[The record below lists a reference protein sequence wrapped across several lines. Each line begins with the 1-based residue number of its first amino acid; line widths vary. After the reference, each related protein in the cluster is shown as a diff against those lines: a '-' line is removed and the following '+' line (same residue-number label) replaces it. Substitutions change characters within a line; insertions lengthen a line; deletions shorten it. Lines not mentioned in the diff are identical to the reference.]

1 MAAKR
6 PRTTRAGHA
15 ARKDGAPD
23 AADLRLLAR
32 DAALAALKRLADLS
46 RSEDERVALAATQE
60 LLNRAFGKASATTG
74 NAEEAPAHQPLV
86 IKIVRFSETD
96 IVRERDTT
104 MIQRNARAEGAV
116 QPPMDSKEME
126 AMARRAWRERG
137 IVILWPDKIRDE
149 WDRQHVLN
157 IAANLYGK
165 R

>member
-15 ARKDGAPD
+15 MRKDGAPE
-23 AADLRLLAR
+23 DLRLLAR

-60 LLNRAFGKASATTG
+60 LLNRAFGKASVTG

-96 IVRERDTT
+96 IVDAKKGT
-104 MIQRNARAEGAV
+104 
-116 QPPMDSKEME
+116 QP
-126 AMARRAWRERG
+126 
-137 IVILWPDKIRDE
+137 
-149 WDRQHVLN
+149 
-157 IAANLYGK
+157 
-165 R
+165 